1 MLVTWAQFSLSSC
14 KCHISLHVRTTA
26 WRIISALKKGA
37 LLPLLLL
44 SLSPLLAGSPALL
57 LPPSTVAAR
66 AGTEAISRTEVASQL
81 WPEGW
86 RALRIPEA
94 PETQKQEICSGTYQ
108 MLHRQ
113 VLHVNIAPFSPASL
127 LFLSSS
133 NTFQHPAEKHLGF
146 SGDLCFQI
154 CVSFTELLRCCWTW
168 PDKV

>member
-1 MLVTWAQFSLSSC
+1 MPSSRSC
-14 KCHISLHVRTTA
+14 SKHPAPAAPAERMDIGSISKCCFVKKCYISLHVRTTA
-26 WRIISALKKGA
+26 RRIIPALKKGA
-37 LLPLLLL
+37 PLPLLLL

-57 LPPSTVAAR
+57 LPPSTVTAR
-66 AGTEAISRTEVASQL
+66 AGAEAISRTEVASQL

-133 NTFQHPAEKHLGF
+133 NTF
-146 SGDLCFQI
+146 
-154 CVSFTELLRCCWTW
+154 
-168 PDKV
+168 